1 MSTKPHVRKQTRSRI
16 PVLVGALEATLARFR
31 AELLNEIGAKT
42 ALLLERY
49 DKLKVAPL
57 RERLDWLESP
67 LYRRAWIRA
76 GRAWDRLKAKLRRP
90 SAAPAATALTPPSE
104 SPAA

>member
-1 MSTKPHVRKQTRSRI
+1 MSSKPHVRKQTRSRI
-16 PVLVGALEATLARFR
+16 PVRVGALEATLAHFR

-57 RERLDWLESP
+57 RERLDWLELP

-76 GRAWDRLKAKLRRP
+76 GRAWSWLRSKLRRP
-90 SAAPAATALTPPSE
+90 PASPVASAPGSPSEMPAA
-104 SPAA
+104 